1 MFEILAQVSTETNL
15 SLIETFKKAFAE
27 PTYWTSYQIIVAIGL
42 SLIAS
47 IAIYIAYQIFY
58 ASNNIGAG
66 VDRTFIIAGPAITAL
81 FIGIQT
87 SIPLSLGL
95 LGALSFIRFRTPV
108 KDPAEIGYLLVLIAT
123 SIGAATQT
131 YLIAVILFIVVVAAL
146 CIQWYIRE
154 GLSFPTRTNLM
165 ISIDKDLY
173 AEIEPKL
180 TQFLQKRLDN
190 LTLKTVSVQDNR
202 VSLHYQHKKT
212 SNADKIAFVTDI
224 HNLAAPGSIEFFA
237 G

>member
-1 MFEILAQVSTETNL
+1 MLQTLIDAFEPKNFTI
-15 SLIETFKKAFAE
+15 AE
-27 PTYWTSYQIIVAIGL
+27 MIVAIWL

-47 IAIYIAYQIFY
+47 VAIYIVYQIFY
-58 ASNNIGAG
+58 SSNNIGAG

-81 FIGIQT
+81 FLGIQS

-95 LGALSFIRFRTPV
+95 LGALSFVRFRTPV
-108 KDPAEIGYLLVLIAT
+108 KDPAEIGYLLLLIAT

-131 YLIAVILFIVVVAAL
+131 YIIAVILFVTVVIAL
-146 CIQWYIRE
+146 CIQWYLRE

-165 ISIDKDLY
+165 ISIDKDIY
-173 AEIEPKL
+173 ADIEPKL
-180 TQFLQKRLDN
+180 TQFLNSRLEN
-190 LTLKTVSVQDNR
+190 LTLKTMSVQDSR

-212 SNADKIAFVTDI
+212 FTSDKTAFI
-224 HNLAAPGSIEFFA
+224 NELNKFAEPGSIEFFA

>member
-1 MFEILAQVSTETNL
+1 MFGP
-15 SLIETFKKAFAE
+15 FKEAFLQSMVPSQFTIYE
-27 PTYWTSYQIIVAIGL
+27 MIVAIGL

-47 IAIYIAYQIFY
+47 VAIYIVYQIFY
-58 ASNNIGAG
+58 SSSNIGAG
-66 VDRTFIIAGPAITAL
+66 IDRTFILAGPAVTAL
-81 FIGIQT
+81 FLGIQT

-95 LGALSFIRFRTPV
+95 LGALSFVRFRTPV

-123 SIGAATQT
+123 SIGAATRT
-131 YLIAVILFIVVVAAL
+131 YIIAVILFVVVILAL

-165 ISIDKDLY
+165 ISINNDLY

-180 TQFLQKRLDN
+180 TQFLQSRLDN
-190 LTLKTVSVQDNR
+190 LTLKTISVQDNR

-212 SNADKIAFVTDI
+212 SNADKIAFVTEI

>member
-1 MFEILAQVSTETNL
+1 MIMLEALQA
-15 SLIETFKKAFAE
+15 AFVE
-27 PTYWTSYQIIVAIGL
+27 PKNWTIFQIVVDIGL

-66 VDRTFIIAGPAITAL
+66 VDRTFILAGPAITAL
-81 FIGIQT
+81 FLGIQS

-95 LGALSFIRFRTPV
+95 LGALSFIRFRTPI

-123 SIGAATQT
+123 SIAAATQT
-131 YLIAVILFIVVVAAL
+131 YLIAVILFITVIIAL
-146 CIQWYIRE
+146 CIQWYLRE

-165 ISIDKDLY
+165 ISVDKDIY
-173 AEIEPKL
+173 ADIEPKL
-180 TQFLQKRLDN
+180 TQFLNSRLEN
-190 LTLKTVSVQDNR
+190 LTLKTMSVQDSR
-202 VSLHYQHKKT
+202 VSLHYQHKRTSTSDKT
-212 SNADKIAFVTDI
+212 TFITELNKF
-224 HNLAAPGSIEFFA
+224 AAPGSIEFFA

>member
-1 MFEILAQVSTETNL
+1 MFGLLKEAVLQSLQPTQFNVTE
-15 SLIETFKKAFAE
+15 
-27 PTYWTSYQIIVAIGL
+27 IIVALGL

-47 IAIYIAYQIFY
+47 VAIYLVYQIFY

-66 VDRTFIIAGPAITAL
+66 VDRTFILAGPAITAL
-81 FIGIQT
+81 FLGIQT

-95 LGALSFIRFRTPV
+95 LGALSFVRFRTPI

-123 SIGAATQT
+123 SIGAATQA
-131 YLIAVILFIVVVAAL
+131 YIIAVILFVTILVAL

-165 ISIDKDLY
+165 ISVDKDVY

-180 TQFLQKRLDN
+180 TKFLQERLEN
-190 LTLKTVSVQDNR
+190 LSLKTISVQDNR
-202 VSLHYQHKKT
+202 VSIHYQHKKT
-212 SNADKIAFVTDI
+212 SNKDKIAFITEM

>member
-1 MFEILAQVSTETNL
+1 MLEALQA
-15 SLIETFKKAFAE
+15 AFVE
-27 PTYWTSYQIIVAIGL
+27 PKNWTIFQIVVDIGL

-66 VDRTFIIAGPAITAL
+66 VDRTFILAGPAITAL
-81 FIGIQT
+81 FLGIQS

-95 LGALSFIRFRTPV
+95 LGALSFIRFRTPI

-123 SIGAATQT
+123 SIAAATQT
-131 YLIAVILFIVVVAAL
+131 YLIAVILFITVIIAL
-146 CIQWYIRE
+146 CIQWYLRE

-165 ISIDKDLY
+165 ISVDKDIY
-173 AEIEPKL
+173 ADIEPKL
-180 TQFLQKRLDN
+180 TQFLNSRLEN
-190 LTLKTVSVQDNR
+190 LTLKTMSVQDSR
-202 VSLHYQHKKT
+202 VSLHYQHKRTSTSDKT
-212 SNADKIAFVTDI
+212 TFITELNKF
-224 HNLAAPGSIEFFA
+224 AAPGSIEFFA